1 MSRQARPIFIKPTL
15 MPILIRNLPKSHSNV
30 QANVSLAYNKNQ
42 NQISCKQMYCLLFIS
57 NALHSII
64 YTKFAPGNPYYY
76 HNMGAINHSNFNL
89 GDSNA

>member
-15 MPILIRNLPKSHSNV
+15 MLILLRNLLKSLSNV
-30 QANVSLAYNKNQ
+30 QTNV
-42 NQISCKQMYCLLFIS
+42 LFAFIY

-76 HNMGAINHSNFNL
+76 HRMGAIINSNFNL